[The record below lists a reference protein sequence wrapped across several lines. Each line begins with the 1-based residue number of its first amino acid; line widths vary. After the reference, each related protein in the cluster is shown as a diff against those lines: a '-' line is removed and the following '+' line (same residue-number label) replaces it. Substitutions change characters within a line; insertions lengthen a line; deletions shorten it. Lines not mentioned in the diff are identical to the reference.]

1 MAERTHAEVAGW
13 RAGFITH
20 IPRFCPNSTLRHR
33 DRSLLISKLSNRDR
47 SWLIRTLGHPDRS
60 LLNRESGQREPTLL
74 NRTVGQLD
82 RFLPKRGLCKHER
95 HSPGEE
101 ITREA
106 RKAQQAQEEWT
117 RRFCDRSCK
126 ACCHQ
131 SLISGPRTEFRH
143 GTQKALARGPGRR
156 EEVCDLWQ
164 STEPCQLPCEVRQGF
179 VRAW

>member
-1 MAERTHAEVAGW
+1 MMPQPHTGSSGPIFPQSRIGSTGANFAQPHSGSSGTILPQTHSGSSGSIFAHFQIEQ
-13 RAGFITH
+13 
-20 IPRFCPNSTLRHR
+20 L
-33 DRSLLISKLSNRDR
+33 DRKC
-47 SWLIRTLGHPDRS
+47 
-60 LLNRESGQREPTLL
+60 L
-74 NRTVGQLD
+74 NRTLGQLD
-82 RFLPKRGLCKHER
+82 RSLPKRGLCKHER
-95 HSPGEE
+95 HSPGGE
-101 ITREA
+101 IAREA
-106 RKAQQAQEEWT
+106 RRAQQAQEEWT